1 MFPVPPATS
10 SSGLPR
16 RLPRR
21 RAPGPRTP
29 PAMSSI
35 FDKIKDV
42 GKDALGTFVVL
53 DEDGN
58 EQPQEG
64 APAAAGDATL
74 AAPRQGAAP
83 AQSAAPAA
91 GQGPVAGPSVAAAPD
106 PEVVQSLHA
115 AVDASKK
122 AALQQFRTL
131 FAALGAVADEGTR
144 TQLAISAAQATH
156 GVSAT
161 QIAEAIADRLQIL
174 AGEKAAF
181 DKAVQEETT
190 QSVGGTQA
198 QIEKTR
204 AEITRK
210 IEEIKALE
218 AKAAEL
224 DKAAREARATI
235 DANSARFAASYA
247 VVQAKLDAERA
258 RIAPFLSTAK

>member
-1 MFPVPPATS
+1 
-10 SSGLPR
+10 
-16 RLPRR
+16 
-21 RAPGPRTP
+21 
-29 PAMSSI
+29 MSSI

-58 EQPQEG
+58 EQPQGAPG
-64 APAAAGDATL
+64 APADATL
-74 AAPRQGAAP
+74 AAPVRGAAAGPAQQGAVPVP
-83 AQSAAPAA
+83 A
-91 GQGPVAGPSVAAAPD
+91 VAAAPD
-106 PEVVQSLHA
+106 AEFVQQLQA
-115 AVDASKK
+115 AVDGSRKP
-122 AALQQFRTL
+122 ALKQFRTL

-144 TQLAISAAQATH
+144 TQLAVSAAQASH

-161 QIAEAIADRLQIL
+161 QIAEAIADRMQIL

-181 DKAVQEETT
+181 DKAVQEETA

-198 QIEKTR
+198 EIEKTR
-204 AEITRK
+204 AEITRR

-224 DKAAREARATI
+224 DKQAREARAAI

-247 VVQAKLDAERA
+247 VVQAELEAERS
-258 RIAPFLSTAK
+258 RIAPFLTTAK

>member
-1 MFPVPPATS
+1 
-10 SSGLPR
+10 
-16 RLPRR
+16 
-21 RAPGPRTP
+21 
-29 PAMSSI
+29 MSSI

-42 GKDALGTFVVL
+42 GKDALGTFVVM

-58 EQPQEG
+58 EQPQG
-64 APAAAGDATL
+64 AQGPPAAGDATL
-74 AAPRQGAAP
+74 AAPRQGSVP
-83 AQSAAPAA
+83 SRGPAPAA
-91 GQGPVAGPSVAAAPD
+91 APGAVAVPAVAAAPD
-106 PEVVQSLHA
+106 PEFVQSLHA
-115 AVDASKK
+115 AVDGSKK
-122 AALQQFRTL
+122 AALGQFRTL

-144 TQLAISAAQATH
+144 TQLAISAAQASH
-156 GVSAT
+156 GVSVT

-181 DKAVQEETT
+181 DKAVQEESA

-204 AEITRK
+204 AEITKK

-224 DKAAREARATI
+224 EKAAREARAAI

-247 VVQAKLDAERA
+247 VVQAELDAERA